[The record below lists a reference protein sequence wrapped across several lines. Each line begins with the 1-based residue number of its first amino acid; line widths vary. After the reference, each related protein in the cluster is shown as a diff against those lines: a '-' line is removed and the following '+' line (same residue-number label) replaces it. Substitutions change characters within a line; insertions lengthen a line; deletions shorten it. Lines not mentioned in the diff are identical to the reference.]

1 MVSFV
6 QNLGSS
12 ADVVVIDDEASIREG
27 CRQALESEGYRALLA
42 DNGIDGLEMVKQVR
56 PRVVLLDLRMPG
68 ISGVEVLDRLPGIDP
83 RIIPIVITGYG
94 SVDTAVNSMRRGAF
108 DFISKPFDVDALLNT
123 VGRAMKRYEETV
135 EPQPLAPKAP
145 ARPATEPDAILKGL
159 EAVGEFYQ
167 AGTQGSL
174 AETLCALESEATYHA
189 RKLGRIHEKKKAVG
203 DLIEDVH
210 LVDRVVE
217 RHDFRKNAL
226 IQIMLDLQSEKRWLP
241 RHMLMWLSRRLNIP
255 VARIYEVAH
264 FYEAFSLEPQG
275 AHTVQ
280 VCLGTACH
288 VRRGPQLAD
297 SISSVLGVKPGGT
310 DDKLQFTLKQVHCL
324 GCCAL
329 APVIKVDETYYGNP
343 SLDDLKAIFASC
355 EKKEQER

>member
-1 MVSFV
+1 MESFV

-27 CRQALESEGYRALLA
+27 CRQALESEGYRAMLA
-42 DNGIDGLEMVKQVR
+42 NNGIDGLEMVKQVR

-94 SVDTAVNSMRRGAF
+94 SVDTAVDSMRKGAF

-123 VGRAMKRYEETV
+123 VGRAMRRYEEAA
-135 EPQPLAPKAP
+135 EPVVSAPRKAP
-145 ARPATEPDAILKGL
+145 RPATEPDAILKGL
-159 EAVGEFYQ
+159 EAAGEFYQ
-167 AGTQGSL
+167 VGKQGSL
-174 AETLCALESEATYHA
+174 AEALCALESEATYHA
-189 RKLGRIHEKKKAVG
+189 KKLGRLQERKKAVG
-203 DLIEDVH
+203 ELIDDIH

-217 RHDFRKNAL
+217 QHEFRKNAL

-255 VARIYEVAH
+255 AARIYEVAH

-297 SISSVLGVKPGGT
+297 SISSILGVKPGET
-310 DDKLQFTLKQVHCL
+310 DANLQFTLKQVHCL

-329 APVIKVDETYYGNP
+329 APVIKVDDAYHGNP
-343 SLDDLKAIFASC
+343 SLDQLKAIFATC
-355 EKKEQER
+355 EKKEQQR